1 MLQFRPHKIILLFAI
16 LVSWVSFAFSQAE
29 HVVVVGSEHKVSV
42 GVNISSTFQWGVYTN
57 ANGSVN
63 ALIINYDFKDAISN
77 TNSVD
82 IKWNV
87 TGIHYL
93 VVTELGGNG
102 CQTRRAVK
110 VNVINTP
117 TIAFNTLS
125 SDDCPDDD
133 NSFATALVAK
143 FDSDNELSE
152 KQYPL
157 TVNYRITG
165 DTEDRIAT
173 VNADKM
179 LHVEGIIENE
189 DSEDIYDI
197 SIISV
202 SNKYGGKLQVV
213 VDSKVHSRTIYKKPV
228 ITGTITVN

>member
-1 MLQFRPHKIILLFAI
+1 MAFAIIILSLASASGQDAYTVVRYSKLKYQVAANADVQTYEWKVYMDKDLSFEANTSTECELTIVPSEPNAI
-16 LVSWVSFAFSQAE
+16 
-29 HVVVVGSEHKVSV
+29 
-42 GVNISSTFQWGVYTN
+42 T
-57 ANGSVN
+57 
-63 ALIINYDFKDAISN
+63 
-77 TNSVD
+77 
-82 IKWNV
+82 IKWLDNGDYYLTLYV
-87 TGIHYL
+87 TG
-93 VVTELGGNG
+93 TNG
-102 CQTRRAVK
+102 CTNKKAWKYTV
-110 VNVINTP
+110 VSTP
-117 TIAFNTLS
+117 TIAFEQLS

-157 TVNYRITG
+157 TVTYRITG

-197 SIISV
+197 SIISA

-228 ITGTITVN
+228 ITGIITVN